1 MNLVYLFLLAGAF
14 IVYLIIQY
22 DKQNKKKVDDILRA
36 NKNVPPL
43 FMIRSAEQK
52 VNAIKAV
59 LNSPNAPFSDQADQK
74 KKIATQLQKLTDGYK
89 NREIT
94 LAAYYAKLGALLITA
109 NDLKGN
115 LVMAEKQTA

>member
-1 MNLVYLFLLAGAF
+1 MNFFYLFLVAGAI

-43 FMIRSAEQK
+43 FMLRSAEQK
-52 VNAIKAV
+52 VNAIKTII
-59 LNSPNAPFSDQADQK
+59 NSPNAPFTDQAETK
-74 KKIATQLQKLTDGYK
+74 KAIAKQLTKLVDDYK
-89 NREIT
+89 NREIP
-94 LAAYYAKLGALLITA
+94 LSIYYAKLGALLISA

-115 LVMAEKQTA
+115 LVMPVKQTA